1 MTAAASAAVVR
12 GVDLAGAH
20 AGATRAGE
28 RDRHWC
34 IIKIPGTSTGTGSII
49 KGSIKNTARS
59 HGRPRDEE
67 FVYS

>member
-34 IIKIPGTSTGTGSII
+34 VKDSII

>member
-34 IIKIPGTSTGTGSII
+34 IKDTGSII
-49 KGSIKNTARS
+49 KDSIKNTARS

>member
-34 IIKIPGTSTGTGSII
+34 IKDSITGI
-49 KGSIKNTARS
+49 KGSTSTCTRDWNTARS

>member
-34 IIKIPGTSTGTGSII
+34 IKDTGTGTGSII